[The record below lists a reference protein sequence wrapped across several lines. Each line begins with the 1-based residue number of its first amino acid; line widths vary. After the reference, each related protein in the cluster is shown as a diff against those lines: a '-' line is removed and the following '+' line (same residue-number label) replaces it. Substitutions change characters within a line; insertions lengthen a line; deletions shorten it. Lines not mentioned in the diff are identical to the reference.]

1 MAVSRR
7 VTRGAVLSLLIVSL
21 TLGGCGR
28 RGRLEPAPDPNAPPR
43 SEVTKQGVPR
53 RPKNPPIAVP
63 HDSFILDPLL

>member
-7 VTRGAVLSLLIVSL
+7 VGRGAALGLVIVSL

-43 SEVTKQGVPR
+43 SEVTKQGVHR
-53 RPKNPPIAVP
+53 RAKNPPIVAP
-63 HDSFILDPLL
+63 RDSFILDPLL